1 MGSARS
7 VRGLQDFSRDCLLQ
21 PKLQWYYRP
30 LVSKSRKIQRPSAAH
45 FCAMHAF
52 AAMIGLGMLLASG
65 CGKPRMVGV
74 VQSCKLAQNGY
85 ELSIGTSNSTDYALV
100 QIRALLDA
108 QGKIA
113 IQRDGNAIA
122 TLGNRFVGKRVCF
135 YGDVQRDQ
143 HGRRFIL
150 VRERN
155 QIQVLR

>member
-1 MGSARS
+1 MSQWFQGRC
-7 VRGLQDFSRDCLLQ
+7 VNKGRPITQ
-21 PKLQWYYRP
+21 PSLAHCR
-30 LVSKSRKIQRPSAAH
+30 AAN
-45 FCAMHAF
+45 AF
-52 AAMIGLGMLLASG
+52 LTLLALGLLLGSG
-65 CGKPRMVGV
+65 CGKPRTVGV

-85 ELSIGTSNSTDYALV
+85 ELSLETSNSTDYILV
-100 QIRALLDA
+100 QLRALLDA

-135 YGDVQRDQ
+135 YGEVQRDER
-143 HGRRFIL
+143 GRNFIL

>member
-1 MGSARS
+1 MS
-7 VRGLQDFSRDCLLQ
+7 QCLHG
-21 PKLQWYYRP
+21 R
-30 LVSKSRKIQRPSAAH
+30 LVNKSRPFQRPSSERSWAAK
-45 FCAMHAF
+45 AF
-52 AAMIGLGMLLASG
+52 LTIMALELLLGSG
-65 CGKPRMVGV
+65 CTKPRVVGV

-85 ELSIGTSNSTDYALV
+85 ELSLGPSNSTDYVLV
-100 QIRALLDA
+100 QLRALLDA

-135 YGDVQRDQ
+135 LGEVQRDER
-143 HGRRFIL
+143 GRNFIL